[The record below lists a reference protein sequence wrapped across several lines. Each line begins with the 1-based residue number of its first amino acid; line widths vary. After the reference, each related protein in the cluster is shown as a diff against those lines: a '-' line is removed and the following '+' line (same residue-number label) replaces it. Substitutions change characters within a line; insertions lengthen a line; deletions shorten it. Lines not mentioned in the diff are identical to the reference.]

1 MTTEKQTP
9 RSVAGVDALTSPLFK
24 MGSWLRRG
32 KASTDS
38 RQIFL
43 EGGREA
49 DVFYRQRYQYDKVVR
64 STHGV
69 NCTGSCSW
77 KIYVKDGIITWESQ
91 ATDYPTTGPNMPEYE
106 PRGCPRGAA
115 FSWYEYSPTRIKYPY
130 IRGVLLDM
138 FREAKARLQDPVL
151 AWGDIVSDPQRA
163 MSYKSQRGRGGLVRA
178 TWEEAMEMLAAAY
191 TYTLKTWGPDR
202 CAGFTVIPA
211 MSMISYGAG
220 ARFHQ
225 LIGVPMLSFYDW
237 YADLPPASPQ
247 VFGDQTDV
255 SEAGDWYNSQFL
267 IMWGTNLPL
276 TRTPDAHFMAEARYH
291 GQKVV
296 VVSPDYAENTKF
308 ADDWLRVHPGTDA
321 ALAEGMAHVVFKEF
335 YVDRSEPMFRDYV
348 TRYSDCPFLV
358 RLEQVGADKL
368 AGVVGAEGM
377 SSALRPGKFL
387 TASMMPEGTTERTE
401 NNHARPLVMEADGTV
416 KDPGGTLADH
426 YGEEGMGNWNLGLEG
441 VEPVLSVMDSDQWEP
456 VEVLLNRFDLP
467 SSQGTTSVGAGVIRR
482 GVPARRV
489 NGYLVTTVFDLM
501 LAQHAVERPGL
512 PGQWPTGY
520 DDADCPG
527 TPGWQ
532 ETITGVPAKAC
543 EKIGRE
549 FALNAVES
557 GGRSMIL
564 MGAGTNHYFHSDLIY
579 RGFLT
584 LTTICGCEGRNGGG
598 WAHYVGQ
605 EKVRPITGWQQYAL
619 ALDWQRPPR
628 QMIST
633 GWYYMTTSQW
643 RYDGARAEAMAH
655 PLGAGTL
662 EGKMISDTLVESA
675 QRGWMPSFPTFDRSA
690 LELGRQAKEAG
701 MNPADYVAQ
710 ELTEGRLKFAVTDP
724 DHPNNHPR
732 ILANWRTNLLGSS
745 AKGTEFFMKH
755 MLGTV
760 NHVNAEELP
769 EGHRPKSIK
778 WRDPIIGK
786 LDLMWVADFRNTST
800 TLHSDIILPAATWY
814 EKHDLSSTDMHP
826 FIHSFNA
833 AVSPPW
839 EARTDFEI
847 YRTLAH
853 LVSEFAVEHLGTQTD
868 VFAAPLYHDSPDEYT
883 LHNGVVPP
891 RTGWHPGVDMPKI
904 IPIERDYT
912 MIGTKFE
919 RLGPLAAKAGLPQKG
934 FLFNPD
940 KEVVA
945 LAERN
950 GRAPMDGKPGA
961 GSALLDTDIK
971 AADMVLMFSGTTN
984 GRLAYTG
991 FKTLEARTGVKMH
1004 HLAEGDEEKRIT
1016 FEDTVI
1022 QPRSVVTSP
1031 EWTGSETGGR
1041 RYSAFCQNIEQLRP
1055 WHTLTGRPQ
1064 FYLDHD
1070 WIQDMGESLPVFR
1083 PPLDMAHM
1091 YGEHPVGHV
1100 GTSQEGSIEVAV
1112 RYLTVHNK
1120 WAIHSQYFDNPYML
1134 TLGRGGQVI
1143 WMSPQDAEKIGVR
1156 DNEWVEAYNRNGL
1169 VAARA
1174 VVSHRMP
1181 EGTVFMH
1188 HASERMVGT
1197 PLTERTG
1204 KRGGI
1209 HNSLTRI
1216 AIKPTHVAGGYG
1228 QISFAFNYYG
1238 PTGNQRDEVTV
1249 IRRRSQEVQF

>member
-1 MTTEKQTP
+1 
-9 RSVAGVDALTSPLFK
+9 

-225 LIGVPMLSFYDW
+225 LIGAPMLSFYDW

-358 RLEQVGADKL
+358 RLEEVGADKL

-426 YGEEGMGNWNLGLEG
+426 YGEEGMGKWNLGLEG

-701 MNPADYVAQ
+701 MSPADYVAQ

-778 WRDPIIGK
+778 WREPISGK

-800 TLHSDIILPAATWY
+800 TLHSDIVLPAATWY

-839 EARTDFEI
+839 EARSDFEI

-919 RLGPLAAKAGLPQKG
+919 RLGPLSAKAGLPQKG

-950 GRAPMDGKPGA
+950 GRAPMDGKPGE

-1016 FEDTVI
+1016 FQDTVI

>member
-1 MTTEKQTP
+1 
-9 RSVAGVDALTSPLFK
+9 

-32 KASTDS
+32 KAGTDS

-49 DVFYRQRYQYDKVVR
+49 DIFYRQRYQYDKVVR

-225 LIGVPMLSFYDW
+225 LIGAPMLSFYDW

-358 RLEQVGADKL
+358 RLEEVGADKL

-426 YGEEGMGNWNLGLEG
+426 YGEEGMGKWNLGLEG

-489 NGYLVTTVFDLM
+489 NGYMVTTVFDLM

-701 MNPADYVAQ
+701 MSPADYVAQ

-778 WRDPIIGK
+778 WREPISGK

-800 TLHSDIILPAATWY
+800 TLHSDIVLPAATWY

-839 EARTDFEI
+839 EARSDFEI

-919 RLGPLAAKAGLPQKG
+919 RLGPLSAKAGLPQKG

-950 GRAPMDGKPGA
+950 GRAPMDGKPGE

-1016 FEDTVI
+1016 FQDTVI

>member
-1 MTTEKQTP
+1 MTSTTP
-9 RSVAGVDALTSPLFK
+9 SPKATGAALFA

-32 KASTDS
+32 TASKDA
-38 RQIFL
+38 RQLFL

-49 DVFYRQRYQYDKVVR
+49 DEFYRQRHHYDKVVR

-77 KIYVKDGIITWESQ
+77 KVYVKDGVITWESQ
-91 ATDYPTTGPNMPEYE
+91 ATDYPSTGPNMPDYE

-130 IRGVLLDM
+130 ARGVLVDM
-138 FREAKARLQDPVL
+138 FREAKARLGDPVL
-151 AWGDIVSDPQRA
+151 AWGDIVSDPKKA
-163 MSYKSQRGRGGLVRA
+163 KAYKSQRGRGGMVRVS
-178 TWEEAMEMLAAAY
+178 WEEAIEMMASAY
-191 TYTLKTWGPDR
+191 VWTVKTWGPDR

-211 MSMISYGAG
+211 MSMVSYGAG

-225 LIGVPMLSFYDW
+225 LIGGTMLSFYDW

-255 SEAGDWYNSQFL
+255 SEAGDWYNAQYL

-276 TRTPDAHFMAEARYH
+276 TRTPDAHFMTEARYH
-291 GQKVV
+291 GQKVI

-308 ADDWLRVHPGTDA
+308 SDEWLRVHPGTDA

-335 YVDRSEPMFRDYV
+335 YVDKREKFFADYV
-348 TRYSDCPFLV
+348 KRYSDCPFLV
-358 RLEQVGADKL
+358 NLDEVDAKSLE
-368 AGVVGAEGM
+368 GVVGAEGLT
-377 SSALRPGKFL
+377 SSYAPGKFL
-387 TASMMPEGTTERTE
+387 TASMMPEGTTERSE
-401 NNHARPLVMEADGTV
+401 HNEHRPLVIEADGTV

-426 YGEEGMGNWNLGLEG
+426 YGEEGAGKWNLKLEG
-441 VEPVLSVMDSDQWEP
+441 VEPVLSMMDTNEWEP

-467 SSQGTTSVGAGVIRR
+467 SSQGTESVGAGVVRR
-482 GVPARRV
+482 GVPARRI
-489 NGYLVTTVFDLM
+489 NGRLVTTVFDLM
-501 LAQHAVERPGL
+501 LAQHAVEREGL
-512 PGQWPTGY
+512 PGQWPSGY
-520 DDADCPG
+520 DDPSCPA
-527 TPGWQ
+527 TPAWQ
-532 ETITGVPAKAC
+532 ETITGVPAAAC

-549 FALNAVES
+549 FALNALASE
-557 GGRSMIL
+557 GRSMIL
-564 MGAGTNHYFHSDLIY
+564 MGAGTNHYFHSDLMY

-584 LTTICGCEGRNGGG
+584 LTTICACEGRNGGG

-643 RYDGARAEAMAH
+643 RYDGARADAMAH
-655 PLGAGTL
+655 PLGAGKL
-662 EGKMISDTLVESA
+662 EGMTIADTLVEAA
-675 QRGWMPSFPTFDRSA
+675 QRGWMPSFPAYDRSP

-701 MNPADYVAQ
+701 MAPADYVAQ
-710 ELTEGRLKFAVTDP
+710 ELNEGRLKFAVTNP
-724 DHPNNHPR
+724 DSPENFPR

-745 AKGTEFFMKH
+745 AKGTEFFLKH
-755 MLGTV
+755 MLGAE
-760 NHVNAEELP
+760 NSVNAEELP
-769 EGHRPKSIK
+769 EGSRPHSIE
-778 WRDPIIGK
+778 WRDEAAEGK

-800 TLHSDIILPAATWY
+800 TLHSDIVLPAATWY
-814 EKHDLSSTDMHP
+814 EKEDLSSTDMHP
-826 FIHSFNA
+826 YVHSFNA
-833 AVSPPW
+833 AVKPPW

-847 YRTLAH
+847 YRSLAK
-853 LVSEFAVEHLGTQTD
+853 VFSRFAKDHLGTQLD
-868 VFAAPLYHDSPDEYT
+868 VMSIPLFHDTPDEYT
-883 LHNGVVPP
+883 LKNGMVPE
-891 RTGWHPGVDMPKI
+891 RKGWHPGVDMPKV

-919 RLGPLAAKAGLPQKG
+919 RLGPLAKKAGLVQKG
-934 FLFNPD
+934 VSFDPAI
-940 KEVVA
+940 EVEK
-945 LAERN
+945 LGDLN
-950 GRAPMDGKPGA
+950 GRAPMDGLPGE
-961 GSALLDTDIK
+961 GSALLDSAVK
-971 AADMVLMFSGTTN
+971 AADMILMFSGTTN

-991 FKTLEARTGVKMH
+991 FKDLERRTGTKMAQ
-1004 HLAEGDEEKRIT
+1004 LAEGDEEKRIT
-1016 FEDTVI
+1016 FADTTI
-1022 QPRSVVTSP
+1022 QPRSVITSP

-1041 RYSAFCQNIEQLRP
+1041 RYSAFCQNIEQSRP

-1064 FYLDHD
+1064 FYIDHD
-1070 WIQDMGESLPVFR
+1070 WIQNLGESLPVFR

-1091 YGEHPVGHV
+1091 YGEKPVGHL
-1100 GTSQEGSIEVAV
+1100 GTSQEGTAEVAV
-1112 RYLTVHNK
+1112 RYLTIHNK
-1120 WAIHSQYFDNPYML
+1120 WSIHSQYFDNPYML
-1134 TLGRGGQVI
+1134 TLGRAGQTI
-1143 WMSPQDAEKIGVR
+1143 WMSPQDAEKIGVK
-1156 DNEWVEAYNRNGL
+1156 DNEWVEAYNRNGI
-1169 VAARA
+1169 VSARA
-1174 VVSHRMP
+1174 VVSHRIP

-1188 HASERMVGT
+1188 HAQERMVGT

-1216 AIKPTHVAGGYG
+1216 AIKPTHMAGGYG

-1249 IRRRSQEVQF
+1249 IRRRNQEVQY

>member
-1 MTTEKQTP
+1 
-9 RSVAGVDALTSPLFK
+9 

-225 LIGVPMLSFYDW
+225 LIGAPMLSFYDW

-358 RLEQVGADKL
+358 RLEEVGADKL

-426 YGEEGMGNWNLGLEG
+426 YGEEGMGKWNLGLEG

-489 NGYLVTTVFDLM
+489 NGYMVTTVFDLM

-701 MNPADYVAQ
+701 MSPADYVAQ

-778 WRDPIIGK
+778 WREPISGK

-800 TLHSDIILPAATWY
+800 TLHSDIVLPAATWY

-839 EARTDFEI
+839 EARSDFEI

-919 RLGPLAAKAGLPQKG
+919 RLGPLSAKAGLPQKG

-950 GRAPMDGKPGA
+950 GRAPMDGKPGE

-1016 FEDTVI
+1016 FQDTVI

>member
-1 MTTEKQTP
+1 
-9 RSVAGVDALTSPLFK
+9 

-49 DVFYRQRYQYDKVVR
+49 DIFYRQRYQYDKVVR

-225 LIGVPMLSFYDW
+225 LIGAPMLSFYDW

-358 RLEQVGADKL
+358 RLEEVGADKL

-426 YGEEGMGNWNLGLEG
+426 YGEEGMGKWNLGLEG

-701 MNPADYVAQ
+701 MSPADYVAQ

-778 WRDPIIGK
+778 WREPISGK

-800 TLHSDIILPAATWY
+800 TLHSDIVLPAATWY

-839 EARTDFEI
+839 EARSDFEI

-919 RLGPLAAKAGLPQKG
+919 RLGPLSAKAGLPQKG

-950 GRAPMDGKPGA
+950 GRAPMDGKPGE

-1016 FEDTVI
+1016 FQDTVI

>member
-49 DVFYRQRYQYDKVVR
+49 DIFYRQRYQYDKVVR

-225 LIGVPMLSFYDW
+225 LIGAPMLSFYDW

-358 RLEQVGADKL
+358 RLEEVGADKL

-426 YGEEGMGNWNLGLEG
+426 YGEEGMGKWNLGLEG

-701 MNPADYVAQ
+701 MSPADYVAQ

-778 WRDPIIGK
+778 WREPISGK

-800 TLHSDIILPAATWY
+800 TLHSDIVLPAATWY

-839 EARTDFEI
+839 EARSDFEI

-919 RLGPLAAKAGLPQKG
+919 RLGPLSAKAGLPQKG

-950 GRAPMDGKPGA
+950 GRAPMDGKPGE

-1016 FEDTVI
+1016 FQDTVI